1 MEELIDVLDE
11 NGIKTGRVLPRSE
24 IHKKGL
30 WHKIVVTAIINSN
43 NEILMQQR
51 SYKKIRESGMW
62 DISVAGHVSAG
73 ENTLDAAVREIEEEI
88 GIKVNNKELE
98 YIFSYSENQIAS
110 IDYIDKQIHECF
122 ILKKDNLKVE
132 NINIQESEVEQIKFV
147 SIDELRNM
155 IRKQET
161 VERDIF
167 YNELIKYIENI

>member
-30 WHKIVVTAIINSN
+30 WHKIVVIAIINSN

-88 GIKVNNKELE
+88 GIKVTNKELE
-98 YIFSYSENQIAS
+98 YIFSYNENQIVS

-161 VERDIF
+161 VERNIF